1 MYHPSILAAYLYRR
15 TQCES
20 LAIDACTDVAEYNR
34 VPVRQLA
41 QFLIT
46 TGIATGIDADRLSM
60 LA

>member
-1 MYHPSILAAYLYRR
+1 MFHLEIIAAYGYARVYAQRR
-15 TQCES
+15 P
-20 LAIDACTDVAEYNR
+20 IDACTDVAEYYG

-46 TGIATGIDADRLSM
+46 LGIDAGSSHRLFL